1 MKPAYYQNQHGGRDR
16 WMVSYLDVLT
26 ILLILFVA
34 MAAQTLQDSQKK
46 PAPAPVAAPA
56 PVPAGVPKVPEPNAA
71 LAAIKDDLE
80 KSHLD
85 VQVDSRGVVVSLSQA
100 LLFQPGEDKINADAL
115 PTVEAIG
122 DVLNKIPNSVSLV
135 GHTDATPIH
144 NRRFANNWELAA
156 ARGLRLLELLSS
168 RYGVEESRL
177 SVASFGSYDPKSSN
191 DTPDGRASNRRVE
204 IVILDNAPG
213 SKP

>member
-34 MAAQTLQDSQKK
+34 MAAQTLQSSTKK
-46 PAPAPVAAPA
+46 PAPVEPVAKT
-56 PVPAGVPKVPEPNAA
+56 PVVEGPSAA
-71 LAAIKDDLE
+71 MAAIQKELE
-80 KSHLD
+80 QTHLD
-85 VQVDSRGVVVSLSQA
+85 VQADSRGVVVSLPQA
-100 LLFQPGEDKINADAL
+100 LLFQPGEDRINADAL
-115 PTVEAIG
+115 TTVKAIG
-122 DVLNKIPNSVSLV
+122 DVLSKIPNNVSLV

-144 NRRFANNWELAA
+144 NRRFTNNWELAA
-156 ARGLRLLELLSS
+156 ARGVRLLELLSNK
-168 RYGVEESRL
+168 YGIEESRL

-204 IVILDNAPG
+204 IVILDNYAR
-213 SKP
+213 KP

>member
-34 MAAQTLQDSQKK
+34 MAAQTLQSSQKK
-46 PAPAPVAAPA
+46 PAPVAPVAKTSL
-56 PVPAGVPKVPEPNAA
+56 VEGPNAA
-71 LAAIKDDLE
+71 MAAIQKELE
-80 KSHLD
+80 QTHLD
-85 VQVDSRGVVVSLSQA
+85 VQMDSRGVVVSLPQA

-115 PTVEAIG
+115 TTVKAIG
-122 DVLNKIPNSVSLV
+122 DVLSKIPNNVSLV

-168 RYGVEESRL
+168 QL
-177 SVASFGSYDPKSSN
+177 W
-191 DTPDGRASNRRVE
+191 NRGIATFR
-204 IVILDNAPG
+204 
-213 SKP
+213 

>member
-34 MAAQTLQDSQKK
+34 MAAQTLQSSQKK
-46 PAPAPVAAPA
+46 PAPVAPVAKTP
-56 PVPAGVPKVPEPNAA
+56 PVEGPSAA
-71 LAAIKDDLE
+71 MAAIQKDLE
-80 KSHLD
+80 QTRLD
-85 VQVDSRGVVVSLSQA
+85 VQVDSRGVVVSLPQA

-115 PTVEAIG
+115 TTVKAIG
-122 DVLNKIPNSVSLV
+122 DVLSKIPNNVSLV

-144 NRRFANNWELAA
+144 NRRFTNNWELAA

-177 SVASFGSYDPKSSN
+177 SVASFGAHDPRSSN
-191 DTPDGRASNRRVE
+191 DTADGRASNRRVE
-204 IVILDNAPG
+204 IVILDSYAR
-213 SKP
+213 KP